1 MVSPIWKLNQQIF
14 HSMFY
19 NHSDEHVVKQFEIDE
34 HSIKRNILRY
44 FQFNDMELSY
54 PSKQFCVRYVYAKI
68 IETNFGIESRTSFND
83 PTLLHNN
90 SGIWYNDTWDIFDMM
105 KQNIGDPCQYFC
117 DGVQQTIL
125 YAQQELLLINI

>member
-1 MVSPIWKLNQQIF
+1 
-14 HSMFY
+14 MFY
-19 NHSDEHVVKQFEIDE
+19 DGGDEAVVNLFEYDE
-34 HSIKRNILRY
+34 YSIKRNIIRY
-44 FQFNDMELSY
+44 FQHDHVELSY

-105 KQNIGDPCQYFC
+105 NQNIGDPCQYFC